1 MKRRALVFWPL
12 ALAFTAACVAWLWY
26 VPYQPAL
33 LHKAV
38 PASADI
44 LGAHYNL
51 QDRWD
56 AVAGHPLIL
65 RLLDSLGVE
74 RAGLE
79 QLGRDPG
86 FRRLLKLVAS
96 DEVLMAHVP
105 RMRSTGEPAW
115 VFAAWLGGNSQRA
128 RWMLKSLKHPE
139 LKRAATRNGWLVWV
153 WAPRE
158 LKGQRVTFAL
168 VEGMLVGCVAT
179 ETLGID
185 DLLAGVDGHAVTLAD
200 RPWLY
205 VAGVRAQGEVDRG
218 WYRDAR
224 GALFPFRF
232 ALTPEGGLQARV
244 ETPWRIPVRA
254 ESAATTGTVGT
265 LSGFHNLVGDR
276 AVAVAAVDRAWLRQ
290 GLIVGWTNLVGREL
304 AGLMAGDGDG
314 PVGLALLGGE
324 YSGRFMAVRLPT
336 LVAGVSGSPVA
347 QTRHVLGAL
356 DRINALTRWGLVAA
370 PVMVDNAPAFAIEAT
385 GDSVYARLDRDEN
398 LAYTPTADG
407 LVFASNLATLERLL
421 KERATNRVEQG
432 VWPEADR
439 LGEGSTRGRLWF
451 DAAEGAKVVR
461 LGVTAWSLK
470 LLLEDPQGSQATRQ
484 RLNEF
489 KAWMDLLVPL
499 GQVRLEVEELGGKA
513 VFAVQTG
520 ER

>member
-12 ALAFTAACVAWLWY
+12 ALAFTAACLAWLWY

-51 QDRWD
+51 QGRWD
-56 AVAGHPLIL
+56 AVAGHPLVR
-65 RLLDSLGVE
+65 RLLDSLGVD
-74 RAGLE
+74 RSGLD
-79 QLGRDPG
+79 QLGRDPA
-86 FRRLLKLVAS
+86 FRRLLKLAAS
-96 DEVLMAHVP
+96 DEVLIAHVP

-115 VFAAWLGGNSQRA
+115 VFAAWLGGHSQRA
-128 RWMLKSLKHPE
+128 RWMLKSLTHPE

-158 LKGQRVTFAL
+158 LKGKRVTFAL
-168 VEGMLVGCVAT
+168 VEGMLVGCVAE

-205 VAGVRAQGEVDRG
+205 VAGARAEGELDRG

-232 ALTPEGGLQARV
+232 ELTPAGGLRARV
-244 ETPWRIPVRA
+244 ETPWDLPPPAGGGV
-254 ESAATTGTVGT
+254 TGSTGR
-265 LSGFHNLVGDR
+265 LSGFSQLVGNR
-276 AVAVAAVDRAWLRQ
+276 AVAVAAVDRTWLRQ
-290 GLIVGWTNLVGREL
+290 GLMMGWTNIVGREV
-304 AGLMAGDGDG
+304 AGLVAGDSEG

-336 LVAGVSGSPVA
+336 LVVGAAGSPVT
-347 QTRHVLGAL
+347 QTRYVLGAL
-356 DRINALTRWGLVAA
+356 DRINAVTRWGLVAA
-370 PVMVDNAPAFAIEAT
+370 PVMVESIPAFAIEAT
-385 GDSVYARLDRDEN
+385 GDSVYARLDRDEI
-398 LAYTPTADG
+398 LAYTPTVDG

-421 KERATNRVEQG
+421 KERASAG
-432 VWPEADR
+432 GKAGLPELD
-439 LGEGSTRGRLWF
+439 LGPAGTTRGQLWF

-499 GQVRLEVEELGGKA
+499 GYVRLDVEDKQGRVVLNL
-513 VFAVQTG
+513 QTG